1 MSTITDTS
9 IDLTSD
15 PNVTDPAD
23 MEAGDIEAVEQVSDP
38 TTLTG
43 ELVQFPV
50 EVLAPHP
57 DNPRT
62 SLGDLDEGSGFH
74 QMRVAPRVLI
84 RCGRPSGIAR
94 RRPGGCPL
102 AASTQSVL
110 YH

>member
-1 MSTITDTS
+1 M
-9 IDLTSD
+9 
-15 PNVTDPAD
+15 TDPTTAP
-23 MEAGDIEAVEQVSDP
+23 ATLVHIDP
-38 TTLTG
+38 TTL
-43 ELVQFPV
+43 LD
-50 EVLAPHP
+50 HP
-57 DNPRT
+57 SNVRDD
-62 SLGDLDEGSGFH
+62 LGDLDEGSGFH